1 MKWRTF
7 FTIRAKTVRDKKAR
21 EAPSVGRV
29 RAGIC
34 GLSTFQ
40 IRNQEVFSW

>member
-7 FTIRAKTVRDKKAR
+7 FVIRAKTVRGKKAC

-34 GLSTFQ
+34 GLSTF
-40 IRNQEVFSW
+40 RNQEVFSW